1 MRRCQT
7 SHRLARWPSI
17 LRHPGAHQSQENVMN
32 FLGIR
37 TAATQLNA
45 GGMMRRYVPT
55 VGALLYP
62 LALFALYQ
70 SNRHFALASNMTGKL
85 AAGIWLGIAIGLVYS
100 VPALSFAVIV
110 KSSNDT

>member
-1 MRRCQT
+1 M
-7 SHRLARWPSI
+7 
-17 LRHPGAHQSQENVMN
+17 NV
-32 FLGIR
+32 LGIR

-70 SNRHFALASNMTGKL
+70 SNRQFELASNMTGKL
-85 AAGIWLGIAIGLVYS
+85 ATGILLGIAVGLVYS
-100 VPALSFAVIV
+100 VPALSLRAPSVLAATSWMIP
-110 KSSNDT
+110 